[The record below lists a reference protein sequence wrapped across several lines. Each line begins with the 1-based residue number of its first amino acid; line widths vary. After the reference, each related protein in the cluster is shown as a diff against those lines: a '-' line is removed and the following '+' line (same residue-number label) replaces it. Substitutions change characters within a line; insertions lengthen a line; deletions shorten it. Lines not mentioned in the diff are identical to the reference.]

1 MNLLQE
7 HVLHFVRIQ
16 DVWSN
21 YSSMPCTSDASLK
34 RTESRNQEKEKKTLS
49 KFNKIFIAG
58 IIFGSWLNTKS
69 SKADELREYGKEE
82 LEPSDCNPD
91 DVFLYLA
98 WKSHKWPRMSLAR
111 DFLSIHREKQAF
123 FFFTAAAVCVNFGM
137 KIKELGSCCIAPI
150 RLCLMPE
157 EMYARPLRRK
167 GKDDGKQV
175 SGCFGQNTLDI

>member
-1 MNLLQE
+1 
-7 HVLHFVRIQ
+7 
-16 DVWSN
+16 
-21 YSSMPCTSDASLK
+21 
-34 RTESRNQEKEKKTLS
+34 
-49 KFNKIFIAG
+49 
-58 IIFGSWLNTKS
+58 
-69 SKADELREYGKEE
+69 
-82 LEPSDCNPD
+82 
-91 DVFLYLA
+91 
-98 WKSHKWPRMSLAR
+98 MSLAR

-157 EMYARPLRRK
+157 GLYARPLRRK